1 MIIIPNTGS
10 YYGGKNGSG
19 VYQAIINQI
28 PPHKVYIE
36 PFLGKGAIMRY
47 KKPAPVYNIGCELD
61 EDLINSFWNPAIK
74 EQGLN
79 IIVNHKNGI
88 DFLHDVGH
96 GETFIQYGKEVF
108 VYCDPPY
115 LIESRK
121 TPRAR
126 YKHEF
131 LRADHIEFL
140 DVVTRLPFNVA
151 ISCYN
156 NDLYSDQLKGW
167 RKIEFKAQT
176 RQGSATE
183 VLYMNYPEPEQ
194 LHDYSYLGKTFR
206 ERERIRKK
214 LQRHVQGL
222 KRLPIF
228 ERKAI
233 IEAIVNI

>member
-61 EDLINSFWNPAIK
+61 EDLINSFRNPAIK

-140 DVVTRLPFNVA
+140 DVVTRL
-151 ISCYN
+151 
-156 NDLYSDQLKGW
+156 
-167 RKIEFKAQT
+167 
-176 RQGSATE
+176 
-183 VLYMNYPEPEQ
+183 Q